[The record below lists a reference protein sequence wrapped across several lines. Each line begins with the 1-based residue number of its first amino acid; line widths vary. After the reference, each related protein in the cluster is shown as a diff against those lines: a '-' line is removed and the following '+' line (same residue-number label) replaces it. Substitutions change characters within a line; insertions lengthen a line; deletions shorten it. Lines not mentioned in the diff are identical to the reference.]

1 MHLQTPSAVVT
12 RRAASSIQIQI
23 QHKYKSNICNSNAV
37 ICQRSALPGV
47 GLQVQIQQKL
57 VIFAI
62 SKCRSEAK
70 IAQRAAASKYKCN
83 TNTSHIQGQH
93 LKIQDWLTGR
103 LQVDQMEDCLQIQWK
118 YKDNICKIQ
127 AWLSLGGQVGEKEGR
142 WRWEGGLTSGGRPAE
157 VRPPSSCWRPPVLSA
172 KPGGNQFCNYDFK
185 SKFIICE
192 KSKLTN

>member
-23 QHKYKSNICNSNAV
+23 QHKYKSNICNSNVV
-37 ICQRSALPGV
+37 ICQRSSLPGV

-83 TNTSHIQGQH
+83 INTSHIQRQH

-103 LQVDQMEDCLQIQWK
+103 RQVDQMEDSCK
-118 YKDNICKIQ
+118 YSGNTKIIF
-127 AWLSLGGQVGEKEGR
+127 AKSKRGC
-142 WRWEGGLTSGGRPAE
+142 RWEAKLAKRRADRGGWEASPLVGGRQ
-157 VRPPSSCWRPPVLSA
+157 R
-172 KPGGNQFCNYDFK
+172 
-185 SKFIICE
+185 
-192 KSKLTN
+192 